1 MTQPE
6 PGPTEYPKSWVPPH
20 IRQQAEEVALAVD
33 SYVAALSD
41 EEFAEL
47 VARTRPGPGGR

>member
-1 MTQPE
+1 MTQPTA
-6 PGPTEYPKSWVPPH
+6 PTAYLAEWVPPH
-20 IRQQAEEVALAVD
+20 VRERVEEVALAVD

-47 VARTRPGPGGR
+47 IARTRPEGGR

>member
-1 MTQPE
+1 MSQADP
-6 PGPTEYPKSWVPPH
+6 PTAYPSEWVPPH
-20 IRQQAEEVALAVD
+20 VRDRAEEVALAVD

-47 VARTRPGPGGR
+47 IARTRPGGGR